1 MRRVELDFWNPG
13 LLLKGISQVYKV
25 SETSIIQLMTEFGDQ
40 QDFLSAFFER
50 YNIYPD
56 VHSLDGVFVKCKLI
70 GKYPDKKLLETMGLM
85 SLKELLKREESF
97 LVRFLKGEGI
107 HIDIDKLT
115 FQLHEKVIK
124 IDSTSNLGNK
134 LCHDNGEIEAF
145 YYAASENDM
154 IDYSVV
160 KQYPEILYTI
170 DSFVRKNFGEHSCL
184 GNKWSELVTGFDT
197 ISFYVNLNDITYI
210 NGYSEEWREVLP
222 YEEFYKGIYP
232 DTDSYPKLLY
242 MNLWL
247 LNIGMECLCG
257 ELYSEFCLG
266 IRNDVVIPYKE
277 LQITHYEK

>member
-1 MRRVELDFWNPG
+1 
-13 LLLKGISQVYKV
+13 
-25 SETSIIQLMTEFGDQ
+25 
-40 QDFLSAFFER
+40 
-50 YNIYPD
+50 
-56 VHSLDGVFVKCKLI
+56 
-70 GKYPDKKLLETMGLM
+70 
-85 SLKELLKREESF
+85 
-97 LVRFLKGEGI
+97 
-107 HIDIDKLT
+107 
-115 FQLHEKVIK
+115 
-124 IDSTSNLGNK
+124 
-134 LCHDNGEIEAF
+134 
-145 YYAASENDM
+145 M

-184 GNKWSELVTGFDT
+184 GNKWSELVTGFDM

-232 DTDSYPKLLY
+232 YTDSYPKLLY

-247 LNIGMECLCG
+247 LNIGMECLRG

-266 IRNDVVIPYKE
+266 IRNDVMIPYKE